1 MSVNITVPPLM
12 FPSQQREIRREL
24 TQTEHQASTEIAK
37 CGNDK
42 KKEILKR
49 ARKTENCLVRVR

>member
-37 CGNDK
+37 GGNDK
-42 KKEILKR
+42 KKGN
-49 ARKTENCLVRVR
+49 TETCKKN